1 MTKASRT
8 FRGTSASCQ
17 PKHASTSSGS
27 STSNRLS
34 TTCAPFGWF
43 ASENGYVLEAKCC
56 SGVPM
61 YLSSSIMNCHNLA
74 IRATEEHP
82 MAAVL
87 EAKPA
92 LSQAGYYPESDG
104 QPMAEN
110 TKQFQWIVTIKE
122 NLDALLTNAFVAGDL
137 FWYPV
142 EGNNRIVQAP
152 DVLVAFGR
160 PKGHRGSYRQW
171 EEDNVAPQVVFEVL
185 SPGNRVM
192 EMLKK
197 EQFYDRYG
205 VTEYYVYD
213 PDDNELVGWRREAGQ
228 WQRIDEVH
236 GWISP
241 LLGVRFELSTE
252 TLVVYRPDGSQFE
265 TFAELMQ
272 RAETERQ
279 AKEAALA
286 QAEQARQTANALRAE
301 LERLQRQ
308 RDVDRTEK

>member
-1 MTKASRT
+1 
-8 FRGTSASCQ
+8 
-17 PKHASTSSGS
+17 
-27 STSNRLS
+27 
-34 TTCAPFGWF
+34 
-43 ASENGYVLEAKCC
+43 
-56 SGVPM
+56 
-61 YLSSSIMNCHNLA
+61 
-74 IRATEEHP
+74 

-92 LSQAGYYPESDG
+92 TLQAGDYPESDG
-104 QPMAEN
+104 QPMADN

-122 NLDALLTNAFVAGDL
+122 NLDALLTDAFVAGDL
-137 FWYPV
+137 FWYPL

-171 EEDNVAPQVVFEVL
+171 EEDNIAPQVVFEVL
-185 SPGNRVM
+185 SPRNRVI

-197 EQFYDRYG
+197 EQFYERYG
-205 VTEYYVYD
+205 VAEYYVYD

-228 WQRIDEVH
+228 WQRIDEVN

-241 LLGVRFELSTE
+241 LLGARFELTTE
-252 TLVVYRPDGSQFE
+252 TLVMYRPDGSQFE
-265 TFAELMQ
+265 TFAELLQ
-272 RAETERQ
+272 RAEAERQ

-286 QAEQARQTANALRAE
+286 QAETALAQAEQERQTANALRAE

-308 RDVDRTEK
+308 RDTTSGAQP

>member
-1 MTKASRT
+1 
-8 FRGTSASCQ
+8 
-17 PKHASTSSGS
+17 
-27 STSNRLS
+27 
-34 TTCAPFGWF
+34 
-43 ASENGYVLEAKCC
+43 
-56 SGVPM
+56 
-61 YLSSSIMNCHNLA
+61 
-74 IRATEEHP
+74 

-92 LSQAGYYPESDG
+92 PSQAGDYPESDG
-104 QPMAEN
+104 QPMADN

-137 FWYPV
+137 FWYPL
-142 EGNNRIVQAP
+142 EGNNLIKQAP

-171 EEDNVAPQVVFEVL
+171 EEDNIAPQIVFEIL

-197 EQFYDRYG
+197 EQFYERYG
-205 VTEYYVYD
+205 VVEYYVYD

-228 WQRIDEVH
+228 WQRIDEVN
-236 GWISP
+236 GWSSP
-241 LLGVRFELSTE
+241 LLGVRFELTTE
-252 TLVVYRPDGSQFE
+252 TLVMYRPDGSRFE
-265 TFAELMQ
+265 TFAELVQ
-272 RAETERQ
+272 RAEAERRAKEAALAQAEAASAQAEQERQ

-286 QAEQARQTANALRAE
+286 QAEQERQTVNALRAE

-308 RDVDRTEK
+308 RDTASGA

>member
-1 MTKASRT
+1 
-8 FRGTSASCQ
+8 
-17 PKHASTSSGS
+17 
-27 STSNRLS
+27 
-34 TTCAPFGWF
+34 
-43 ASENGYVLEAKCC
+43 
-56 SGVPM
+56 
-61 YLSSSIMNCHNLA
+61 
-74 IRATEEHP
+74 
-82 MAAVL
+82 MAAVV

-92 LSQAGYYPESDG
+92 PSQAGDYPESDG
-104 QPMAEN
+104 QPMADN
-110 TKQFQWIVTIKE
+110 TKQFEWIVTIKE
-122 NLDALLTNAFVAGDL
+122 NLDALLPNAFVAGDL
-137 FWYPV
+137 FWYPL
-142 EGNNRIVQAP
+142 EGNNRIRQAP

-171 EEDNVAPQVVFEVL
+171 EEDNIAPQVVFEVL

-228 WQRIDEVH
+228 WQWIDEVH

-252 TLVVYRPDGSQFE
+252 TLVIYRPDGSQFE

-286 QAEQARQTANALRAE
+286 QAEQERQTANALRAE

-308 RDVDRTEK
+308 RDTASGA